1 MPEFNR
7 WDVPFSTIC
16 FFEHALNSHKRV
28 IRVSREK
35 DIFFRI
41 ERDDNSI
48 LNALL
53 LDEYRFGIA
62 SLIRALEEFP
72 ETEYIIIGGNWNQ
85 STYEADEYA
94 ENNNIGIYD
103 FSQFF
108 GAINYDNIPLKY
120 IKKMKET
127 IKKDE
132 RNNKKSTFTGA

>member
-1 MPEFNR
+1 MPEINS
-7 WDVPFSTIC
+7 WNVPFSTIC

-28 IRVSREK
+28 IRVRREK

-41 ERDDNSI
+41 ERDNNSI

-53 LDEYRFGIA
+53 LNEYRFGIA

-103 FSQFF
+103 FSEFF
-108 GAINYDNIPLKY
+108 GAINYNDIPLKY
-120 IKKMKET
+120 